1 MSSEMWIVVAI
12 LFSAILLFVTE
23 WLRVDIVA
31 FGVLILL
38 MISGILPVQE
48 ALSGFSNPAVL
59 TIASLFIVGGGV
71 LQTGLAG
78 IIGKQILKIAG
89 DSEWRLTLL
98 IMLTVALLSSFM
110 SDTGTVAVLLPAVMI
125 LARGA
130 SLSPSKLLIPLSFG
144 SLLGG
149 ASTLIG
155 TPPNIIVNNLLIEE
169 GLQSFSFFSFT
180 PMGVVLIITGIGFM
194 LIVGRK
200 LLPDRQIIQKG
211 QRVATAEDLFEIYRL
226 PDNLYR
232 LRVRLNSP
240 LTGRTI
246 LSADLR
252 GEYELS
258 ILGILR
264 EDEGRPLLSLGELRL
279 VLESKHDELLHPAP
293 DLIFRPNDT
302 LIVQGDHD
310 DISHA
315 AASLNLALQPAN
327 IDEEAGVIN
336 EELGIA
342 EVLLPPR
349 SSLLGKTLTDL
360 HFGSRYHLTVLRI
373 SPPDQRQVTE
383 LKSEKLTFGDI
394 LLVQGTWKSILALKD
409 KRRDFVVMGEPES
422 MLGAP
427 NRDKATR
434 ALFVLLG
441 MLVLIISG
449 VIPVTTASML
459 AALAMVL
466 SGCLSMDEAYQ
477 VVDWRSI
484 VLVAGMLPMSLAL
497 EKVELISLVS
507 ENLTNALGSL
517 GPTAVMAG
525 LYLITSIFTQVI
537 SNTATAVLVAPV
549 ALAAAGNMGVH
560 PHAFLMAVAIAASM
574 AFASPVASPVNT
586 LVMSAGQYRFG
597 DYIRIGVPLILI
609 LLVVTLIGL
618 PLIWPFY

>member
-1 MSSEMWIVVAI
+1 MSADMWVVLAV
-12 LFSAILLFVTE
+12 LFIAILLFVTE

-31 FGVLILL
+31 FGVLVVL
-38 MISGILPVQE
+38 MISGILSVQE

-89 DSEWRLTLL
+89 RNEWRLTLL

-125 LARGA
+125 LARSA
-130 SLSPSKLLIPLSFG
+130 SISPSKLLIPLSFG

-169 GLQSFSFFSFT
+169 GLPSFSFFSFT
-180 PMGVVLIITGIGFM
+180 PMGTILVVAGIGFM
-194 LIVGRK
+194 LVFGRK
-200 LLPDRQIIQKG
+200 LLPDRKLSQIG
-211 QRVATAEDLFEIYRL
+211 QRVASAEELFEIYRL
-226 PDNLYR
+226 PDNLFR
-232 LRVRLNSP
+232 LRVRQNSP
-240 LTGRTI
+240 IVGMTI
-246 LSADLR
+246 SNADLR
-252 GEYELS
+252 GRYNLS
-258 ILGILR
+258 ILGVLR
-264 EDEGRPLLSLGELRL
+264 EGEQRRLLSLGEKQLL
-279 VLESKHDELLHPAP
+279 LESKPDDMLHPAP
-293 DLIFRPNDT
+293 DHAFASGDNLV
-302 LIVQGDHD
+302 VQGNHD

-315 AASLNLALQPAN
+315 AASLNLALQPAR
-327 IDEEAGVIN
+327 IDEEAGLIN

-349 SSLLGKTLTDL
+349 SSILGKNLSDL
-360 HFGSRYHLTVLRI
+360 HFGSRYHLTVLKI
-373 SPPDQRQVTE
+373 SPPDQRQITN
-383 LKSEKLTFGDI
+383 LKSETLLFGDI
-394 LLVQGTWKSILALKD
+394 LLVQGTWKNIIALKN
-409 KRRDFVVMGEPES
+409 KRRDFVVMGEPED
-422 MLGAP
+422 MQGAP
-427 NRDKATR
+427 NRDKASR
-434 ALFVLLG
+434 ALAVLLG
-441 MLVLIISG
+441 MLALMISG

-484 VLVAGMLPMSLAL
+484 ILVAGMLPMSLAL
-497 EKVELISLVS
+497 EKVELISLIA
-507 ENLTNALGSL
+507 ENLTGALGSL
-517 GPTAVMAG
+517 GPTMVMAG
-525 LYLITSIFTQVI
+525 LFMMTSVFTQVI

-549 ALAAAGNMGVH
+549 ALAAAGNMGVQ

-597 DYIRIGVPLILI
+597 DYIRIGLPLILI
-609 LLVVTLIGL
+609 LMIVTLLGL